1 MPMISQ
7 LRRDFTLQAFIAGLV
22 VVLVGMTSGAALIF
36 QAARAYGLSP
46 EGASSWL
53 GAICIGIALTTIPLT
68 LRYRSPVVTAWST
81 AGAAL
86 IAAGAVD
93 YSLGEAIGAFLISAA
108 LVMVSGLTGG
118 FEKVMNR
125 IPVSIAAALLGG
137 VLLHFSLDSFNASKS
152 QPLLIGAMFLAY
164 LLAKRFAPRYTMLI
178 VLMLGTTLAWALGLL
193 QFGDIHFSVTQFV
206 FSKPEFT
213 FKATLGLALPLF
225 VVTMVSQ
232 NLTGVSVMR
241 ANDYQTPL
249 SPILT
254 WTGFVNLLLAPI
266 GGFSLCLAAI
276 TAAIA
281 VGPESHPDRSKRYI
295 ASLVSGFV
303 YLLVGFICGTVASI
317 FAAFPAELIL
327 GVLGL
332 ALLTTIGN
340 SLHTALSDEKNK
352 EAAFITF
359 AVTASGVGLLGI
371 SSAFWGVIAG
381 GITKLI
387 FDFRKTT

>member
-1 MPMISQ
+1 MIQ
-7 LRRDFTLQAFIAGLV
+7 QIRRDFTLQATIAGLV

-36 QAARAYGLSP
+36 QAARAYGLSAD
-46 EGASSWL
+46 GASSWL

-68 LRYRSPVVTAWST
+68 LKYRSPVVTAWST

-93 YSLGEAIGAFLISAA
+93 YSLGEAIGAFLVSAA
-108 LVMVSGLTGG
+108 LVTLSGLTGG
-118 FEKVMNR
+118 FEKVMSR
-125 IPVSIAAALLGG
+125 IPVSIAAALLAG

-164 LLAKRFAPRYTMLI
+164 LLAKRFAARYTMLI
-178 VLMLGTTLAWALGLL
+178 VLVFGTLLAWSLGLL
-193 QFGDIHFSVTQFV
+193 KFGDIHFSWTQFV

-213 FKATLGLALPLF
+213 LKATLGLALPLF

-232 NLTGVSVMR
+232 NLTGISVMR
-241 ANDYQTPL
+241 ANAFQTPA

-254 WTGFVNLLLAPI
+254 WTGLVNIVLAPI
-266 GGFSLCLAAI
+266 GGFSVCLAAI

-295 ASLVSGFV
+295 ASLVSGVV
-303 YLLVGFICGTVASI
+303 YLLIGFVCGTVASI
-317 FAAFPAELIL
+317 FAAFPSELVL
-327 GVLGL
+327 GILGL

-340 SLHTALSDEKNK
+340 SLQTALSDERNK

-359 AVTASGVGLLGI
+359 AVTASGVSLLGV

-381 GITKLI
+381 GLTKVI
-387 FDFRKTT
+387 FDFKTRS